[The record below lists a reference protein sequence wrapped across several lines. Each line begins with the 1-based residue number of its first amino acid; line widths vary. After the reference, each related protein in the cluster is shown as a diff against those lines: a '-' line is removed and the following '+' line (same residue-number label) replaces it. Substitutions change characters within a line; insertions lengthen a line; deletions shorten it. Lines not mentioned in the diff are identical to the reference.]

1 MKVGIHLFLLGSFS
15 RDISQFPISTLP
27 CPSLLYPS
35 RLYSSVLCSTL
46 EDLEALL
53 CSTLLYAA
61 FDQSYSGFLKS
72 WQVAFLNS
80 LNTIDFPEA

>member
-1 MKVGIHLFLLGSFS
+1 MIFEVSA
-15 RDISQFPISTLP
+15 LP

-35 RLYSSVLCSTL
+35 RLYSSVLRSTL

-80 LNTIDFPEA
+80 LNTIDFPET